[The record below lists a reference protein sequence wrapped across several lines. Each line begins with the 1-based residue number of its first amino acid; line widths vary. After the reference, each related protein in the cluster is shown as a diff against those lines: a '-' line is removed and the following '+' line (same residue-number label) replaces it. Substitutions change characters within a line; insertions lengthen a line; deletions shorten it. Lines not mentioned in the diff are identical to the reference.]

1 MLVYKGE
8 NYIVYVFFFLKVKNR
23 RKKIVFKNCEVPL
36 KSTFQNQLFFVIQ
49 YLKKL
54 KY

>member
-1 MLVYKGE
+1 M
-8 NYIVYVFFFLKVKNR
+8 FFFLKVKNR